1 MSNLFTALLIGF
13 LGLDTTIAF
22 QVLISQPLFS
32 CSILGWLLGNAQLG
46 IEIGIMMQLFWLNVV
61 PVGAVIFLEG
71 NIASMVVCAIVV
83 KLTSLGMP
91 NLIFTVAFII
101 GLIVSYAGAKLT
113 VVDRKFNGFILNKTL
128 KAAEEANFKKITL
141 FDFVSILIYF
151 LLMSILAYI
160 SLVFSEWLIPFL
172 QNLFPPE
179 VDKKLV
185 FVKPTVWGVG
195 ISMTASM
202 IYKIAKQ
209 KK

>member
-1 MSNLFTALLIGF
+1 MSNLLISLLIGF

-83 KLTSLGMP
+83 KLDSLGMP
-91 NLIFTVAFII
+91 NLVFTVAFVI
-101 GLIVSYAGAKLT
+101 GLIVSYAGAQLT
-113 VVDRKFNGFILNKTL
+113 VFDRKFNGFILKEAL
-128 KAAEEANFKKITL
+128 KAAEEANFKKITF
-141 FDFVSILIYF
+141 FDFISVLIYF
-151 LLMSILAYI
+151 LMMSILAYI
-160 SLVFSEWLIPFL
+160 SLVCSEWLILFL
-172 QNLFPPE
+172 QSLFPPE
-179 VDKKLV
+179 ADRKLV
-185 FVKPTVWGVG
+185 FVKPAVWGMG
-195 ISMTASM
+195 ITMTATM
-202 IYKIAKQ
+202 IYKILKQ

>member
-1 MSNLFTALLIGF
+1 MSNLLISLLIGF

-32 CSILGWLLGNAQLG
+32 CSILGWLLGDAQLG

-83 KLTSLGMP
+83 KLNSLGTP
-91 NLIFTVAFII
+91 NLVFTIAFII
-101 GLIVSYAGAKLT
+101 GLIVSYAGARIT
-113 VVDRKFNGFILNKTL
+113 VIDRKFNGFILNKTL
-128 KAAEEANFKKITL
+128 EAAEEVNFKKITL
-141 FDFVSILIYF
+141 FDFFSILFYF
-151 LLMSILAYI
+151 LLMSMLAYI

-172 QNLFPPE
+172 HNLFPPE
-179 VDKKLV
+179 ADKKLV
-185 FVKPTVWGVG
+185 FVKPAVWGVG
-195 ISMTASM
+195 ISMTATM
-202 IYKIAKQ
+202 IYKIVKQ

>member
-1 MSNLFTALLIGF
+1 MSNLLISLLIGF

-46 IEIGIMMQLFWLNVV
+46 IEIGIMMQLFWLNVI

-83 KLTSLGMP
+83 KLNSLGMP
-91 NLIFTVAFII
+91 NLVFTVAFVI
-101 GLIVSYAGAKLT
+101 GLIVSYAGARLT
-113 VVDRKFNGFILNKTL
+113 VIDRKFNGFILKKAL

-141 FDFVSILIYF
+141 FDFASILIYF
-151 LLMSILAYI
+151 LMMSILAYI
-160 SLVFSEWLIPFL
+160 SLVCSEWLIPFL

-179 VDKKLV
+179 VDRKLV
-185 FVKPTVWGVG
+185 FVKPAVWGMG
-195 ISMTASM
+195 ITMTATM
-202 IYKIAKQ
+202 IYKILKQ

>member
-1 MSNLFTALLIGF
+1 MSNLLISLLIGF

-83 KLTSLGMP
+83 KLNSLGMT
-91 NLIFTVAFII
+91 NLVFTVAFVI
-101 GLIVSYAGAKLT
+101 GLIVSYAGAQLT
-113 VVDRKFNGFILNKTL
+113 VVDRKFNGFILKKTL
-128 KAAEEANFKKITL
+128 KAAEEANFKKITF
-141 FDFVSILIYF
+141 FDFVSVLIYF
-151 LLMSILAYI
+151 LMMSILAYI
-160 SLVFSEWLIPFL
+160 SLVCSEWLIPFL

-179 VDKKLV
+179 ADRKLA
-185 FVKPTVWGVG
+185 FVKPAVWGMG
-195 ISMTASM
+195 ITMTASM
-202 IYKIAKQ
+202 IYKILKQ

>member
-1 MSNLFTALLIGF
+1 MSNVLISLLIGF

-83 KLTSLGMP
+83 KLNSLGMP
-91 NLIFTVAFII
+91 NLVFTVAFVI
-101 GLIVSYAGAKLT
+101 GLIVSYAGAQLT
-113 VVDRKFNGFILNKTL
+113 VADRKFNGLILKKAL

-141 FDFVSILIYF
+141 FDFSSILIYF
-151 LLMSILAYI
+151 LMMSILAYI
-160 SLVFSEWLIPFL
+160 SLVCSEWLIPFL

-179 VDKKLV
+179 ADRKLT
-185 FVKPTVWGVG
+185 FVKPAVWGMG
-195 ISMTASM
+195 ITMTASM
-202 IYKIAKQ
+202 IYKILKQ